1 MLNKFVWKVS
11 IWGKNDAQK
20 AIATGESESMKL
32 IAKGSSDA
40 RLIIAEKTMES
51 LRVVSKA
58 MEGICADPTQYLIGL
73 QYIKMLTSLA
83 SKGTD
88 VEVYMPL
95 QTDIGAA
102 TSRM

>member
-1 MLNKFVWKVS
+1 
-11 IWGKNDAQK
+11 
-20 AIATGESESMKL
+20 MKL

-73 QYIKMLTSLA
+73 QYIKMLKYICHYKQILELQQVECDVFVEESL
-83 SKGTD
+83 TT
-88 VEVYMPL
+88 L
-95 QTDIGAA
+95 L
-102 TSRM
+102 SRRQSFCD